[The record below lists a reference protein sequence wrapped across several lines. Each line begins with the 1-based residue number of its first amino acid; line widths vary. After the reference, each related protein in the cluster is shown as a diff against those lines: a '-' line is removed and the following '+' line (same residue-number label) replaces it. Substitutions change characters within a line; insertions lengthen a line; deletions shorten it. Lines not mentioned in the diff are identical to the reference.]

1 MIEPIQCVE
10 NVLSPFLLF
19 LPMTQ
24 RGDVM
29 LIIHDNQSPLTTGVN
44 SGAPEGLAVH
54 TPHVLLLLL
63 IVHEQTDFV
72 FDKHD
77 EYNCNYC

>member
-1 MIEPIQCVE
+1 MEKRNNAKGQTTIYKTLHW
-10 NVLSPFLLF
+10 NLDRA
-19 LPMTQ
+19 T
-24 RGDVM
+24 RT
-29 LIIHDNQSPLTTGVN
+29 PLKPGGN
-44 SGAPEGLAVH
+44 SGVSEVLAVP

-63 IVHEQTDFV
+63 IVHEQTDFI

>member
-1 MIEPIQCVE
+1 M
-10 NVLSPFLLF
+10 FLQNTTLK
-19 LPMTQ
+19 PQDRAT
-24 RGDVM
+24 RT
-29 LIIHDNQSPLTTGVN
+29 PLKTGVK
-44 SGAPEGLAVH
+44 SGVSEVLVVP

-72 FDKHD
+72 LDKHN